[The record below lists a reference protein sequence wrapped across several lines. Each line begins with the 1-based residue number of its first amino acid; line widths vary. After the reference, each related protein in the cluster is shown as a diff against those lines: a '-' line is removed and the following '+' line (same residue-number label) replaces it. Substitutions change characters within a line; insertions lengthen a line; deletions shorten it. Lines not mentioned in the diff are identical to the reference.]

1 MEIHTLYPED
11 LEQFLSEHTE
21 TDYQI
26 VDVRQPQ
33 EYETG
38 HIPGAKLLP
47 LSELEGRLD
56 ELAEDRNLIF
66 YCRSGKRSSMGA
78 ALARDSGLVNG
89 SIANLVGGI
98 SGWQGKVLDEF
109 PQFEALQGMDDPEKA
124 LEQAMNMEKGT
135 SVLYESMVEQSAGL
149 AIESTLAKL
158 AKMEAAHARAIYRFL
173 SKTKDMEPFEAF
185 FANLS
190 GDLVEGGWNLE
201 AALERLRQQNGNTCL
216 FLTEMALELEY
227 RAYDLYRTLADAAS
241 DPEQQ
246 QALFF
251 LSEQE
256 KAHVRLLTRGLPG
269 CF

>member
-1 MEIHTLYPED
+1 MDIHNMYPED
-11 LEQFLSEHTE
+11 LEQFLSQNKE
-21 TDYQI
+21 TDYQL
-26 VDVRQPQ
+26 VDVRQSQ
-33 EYETG
+33 EYEAG

-56 ELAEDRNLIF
+56 ELAVDRDLIF
-66 YCRSGKRSSMGA
+66 YCRSGKRSNIGA
-78 ALARDSGLVNG
+78 VLARDSGMVNE

-98 SGWQGKVLDEF
+98 SGWQGKVLEEF
-109 PQFEALQGMDDPEKA
+109 PQFEALQEIEDPAQA

-135 SVLYESMVEQSAGL
+135 ALLYEAMVEQSAGL
-149 AIESTLAKL
+149 AIEATLARL
-158 AKMEAAHARAIYRFL
+158 AKMETAHARAIYRFL
-173 SKTKDMEPFEAF
+173 SKTRDMEPFETF

-201 AALERLRQQNGNTCL
+201 AALERLRQQSGNSCL
-216 FLTEMALELEY
+216 FLSELALDLEY
-227 RAYDLYRTLADAAS
+227 RAYDLYRNLADRVE
-241 DPEQQ
+241 DREQQ